1 MDVSGELHAPAILIH
16 REGTSVF
23 TEYKAGWAPRAVY
36 TLRGTEKFGWSST
49 LYSADGWHHSP
60 QFRYYLS
67 VPPSPF
73 LRVISGFRR
82 GLTEIFV
89 LLGCYARQVGRFLP
103 TFWYNLTAPA

>member
-49 LYSADGWHHSP
+49 LYSADGWLP
-60 QFRYYLS
+60 FAAVS
-67 VPPSPF
+67 VRP
-73 LRVISGFRR
+73 
-82 GLTEIFV
+82 
-89 LLGCYARQVGRFLP
+89 VGP
-103 TFWYNLTAPA
+103 TFTFPARDFRLPPRFNGDIRSSGVLCTSGW